1 MADGVGLVA
10 RNNHGPRAVGWAVWA
25 VVLLA
30 ALIGCS
36 PSGDERSSLLVFAA
50 TSLTDVLGDLEE
62 AFEAGG
68 QVDLAFSYGGSQT
81 LAHQIASGA
90 PADVFISAGAFP
102 MRFLADRE
110 LVDSA
115 TTDIVTNQMVVAVR
129 SSDGPRIESLDEL
142 GTSSVERIA
151 LADPDLAPAGRY
163 SRESLTRLGLWEAVK
178 SKVVFGPD
186 VRATLAYV
194 ESGNADVALVYVTD
208 ARAGPDIQVLDIVPP
223 DSYTPIT
230 YPAAIVT
237 RSGHTAAANEFLAFL
252 VGNEAEEIFRRHGF
266 VTAE

>member
-1 MADGVGLVA
+1 MGS
-10 RNNHGPRAVGWAVWA
+10 AVLA
-25 VVLLA
+25 VVLLTV
-30 ALIGCS
+30 LTGCS

-50 TSLTDVLGDLEE
+50 ASMTDVLGDLEE
-62 AFEAGG
+62 AFEADG

-81 LAHQIASGA
+81 LAQQIASGA
-90 PADVFISAGAFP
+90 PADMFISAGAFP

-110 LVDSA
+110 LVDS
-115 TTDIVTNQMVVAVR
+115 TTEIVTNQMVVAVR

-142 GTSSVERIA
+142 GTSRVERIA
-151 LADPDLAPAGRY
+151 LADPDVAPAGRY

-208 ARAGPDIQVLDIVPP
+208 ARAGPYIQVLDIVPP
-223 DSYTPIT
+223 GSYTPIT
-230 YPAAIVT
+230 YPAAIVA
-237 RSGHTAAANEFLAFL
+237 RSGHTGAANEFLAFL
-252 VGNEAEEIFRRHGF
+252 LSDEAEEIFHRHGF
-266 VTAE
+266 VTTD